1 MNIVYRY
8 INMECEFMKGTIKN
22 FFPGGNTSRGFH
34 SYYRYILGQDEA
46 RRIICIKGGPGTG
59 KSSLMKKISKYFNEK
74 GYDIEHHH
82 CSSDNN
88 SLDGI
93 VIKELNVA
101 ILDGTSPH
109 VVDPINP
116 GAVDEVLNMGDCWN
130 EEGFKLY
137 RHKIIH
143 INKKVGKT
151 FKRAYRFFGAAKL
164 VYDDWYT
171 YNSEALNINKL
182 NILKENLKE
191 LLFTTSPC
199 NLGIDRHLFATAF
212 TPNGIITY
220 IENLSSDYKTT
231 YVLKGG
237 PGTGKTNVLQ
247 FLSDEALKR
256 GYYVEIFHTPLIPEK
271 IEHILIP
278 DLNVAIL
285 TSNEINNLDLP
296 GTVIDMNDCL
306 NPTTLATTKSEVDY
320 DAAEFYTLLNKGLA
334 TIKEAKGLHDELE
347 TCFIPNMDFSKLDA
361 VYSKIIK
368 KIDGYEDDYLNN
380 R

>member
-1 MNIVYRY
+1 MQ
-8 INMECEFMKGTIKN
+8 GTIKN
-22 FFPGGNTSRGFH
+22 IFPGGNTSRGFY
-34 SYYRYILGQDEA
+34 SFYRYILGQDEA

-59 KSSLMKKISKYFNEK
+59 KSSLMKKVGKYFNEK
-74 GYDIEHHH
+74 GYDIEYHH

-88 SLDGI
+88 SLDGL

-109 VVDPINP
+109 VVDPVNP
-116 GAVDEVLNMGDCWN
+116 GAVDEILNMGDCWD
-130 EEGFKLY
+130 EEGFKKY
-137 RHKIIH
+137 RHKIID

-151 FKRAYRFFGAAKL
+151 FKRAYKFFGAAKL

-171 YNSEALNINKL
+171 YNNEALNINKL
-182 NILKENLKE
+182 NLLKENLKE
-191 LLFTTSPC
+191 SLFTTPAS
-199 NLGIDRHLFATAF
+199 NMGYDRHLFATAF

-220 IENLSSDYKTT
+220 IENLCSDYKKI

-237 PGTGKTNVLQ
+237 PGTGKSSILE
-247 FLSDEALKR
+247 FLSSEALRR
-256 GYYVEIFHTPLIPEK
+256 GHYVEIFHTPLIPEK

-296 GTVIDMNDCL
+296 GTVIDMRDCL
-306 NPTTLATTKSEVDY
+306 NLSTLEKNKAEMEY
-320 DAAEFYTLLNKGLA
+320 DAAQFFTLLNKGLA
-334 TIKEAKGLHDELE
+334 TIKEAKALHDELE
-347 TCFIPNMDFSKLDA
+347 TSFIPNMDFSKVDEVLTK
-361 VYSKIIK
+361 VIK
-368 KIDGYEDDYLNN
+368 KINGYEDDYLNN